1 MATKKKNTKKA
12 SPKPRKKFKSVAKV
26 AKKVVPAKSAGKKKT
41 APKKRPGASAVS
53 KLKTKSL
60 AKAVG
65 PASPVKTAGANS
77 GMRSRG
83 KREIIDTVG
92 FQPEDVGPRSAGQ
105 SGDLQGIS
113 NVESADS
120 ESVDELLEEGNAFEA
135 TLIKGI
141 QDAPDPDE
149 SEVTTHEVPE
159 DDVPG
164 EYDDEESP
172 GRP

>member
-1 MATKKKNTKKA
+1 MATKRKNTKKGSA
-12 SPKPRKKFKSVAKV
+12 KPGKKIKNT
-26 AKKVVPAKSAGKKKT
+26 KKT
-41 APKKRPGASAVS
+41 AKRGTSKKSAAKKGAARKKQLAPKPPAKQTASKPLLSATAA
-53 KLKTKSL
+53 KTSAPRR
-60 AKAVG
+60 AKHRMA
-65 PASPVKTAGANS
+65 P
-77 GMRSRG
+77 RG
-83 KREIIDTVG
+83 KREIVDTVG
-92 FQPEDVGPRSAGQ
+92 FVSEDVGPRSAGQ

-159 DDVPG
+159 DDVPA
-164 EYDDEESP
+164 EYDGEERP
-172 GRP
+172 GR